1 MGVGNRISQS
11 VISILDSRN
20 RKSITNYYYIL
31 RFLTKN
37 RLDTTLLFVYKN
49 KNMQLLS
56 GRIKETVIISI
67 TVIVILSYG
76 LFFYLQNIT
85 ENNIRFS
92 LFEQQKMRQVDS
104 TLDISEH
111 IGSDISLAV
120 AMLDTLANS
129 FYLQQGDVAG
139 DGIKKLMKEKYTQFN
154 TIIDRL
160 FILDKDDIMVN
171 SFAPLGSETFLG
183 IDFSFR
189 DWVKETRKGQTPVFS
204 NGFERQDVYRIFIT
218 YPIVNSETGE
228 YIGLVG
234 VSIPT
239 VNFFAQ
245 YGNVRDVSSQ
255 FLVVFDRNGIMLA
268 NGASKT
274 LVGKNFFG
282 YETQEFINHNKI
294 LNNLTQNLLAGNSGF
309 AVYDYGSGERLTT
322 AYPIYVNNKP
332 TYFIQEVT
340 PTSQIY
346 SQINDV
352 LLTERLK
359 MFSLLAGTT
368 AAIAVLIIFLVKWSS
383 TLGNEVKRRTRQL
396 NMSNQQL
403 YSKTSEL
410 KLTNESLIESNK
422 KLESANKQ
430 LEVHDKMQKDFIN
443 IAAHELRTPIQPI
456 LALTQ
461 VLRSRKEK
469 DNNGKEID
477 EELSLLDAVIRNA
490 KRLKRLAEDILDVT
504 KIESH
509 SLILHKERFNL
520 NEVISNTIQD
530 IRDQISNGKVKLLY
544 EFDKDLL
551 FIEADRERITQV
563 ISNLLSNAVKFT
575 KEGTISIVLEKKDS
589 KVTFNIK
596 DTGTGIDSEILPR
609 LFTKFATKSFEG
621 TGLGLFVSKSIIEAH
636 GGKMWAEN
644 NADGKGATFS
654 FTLPLS
660 KQEQEQQQQLRRVE
674 HRNR

>member
-1 MGVGNRISQS
+1 
-11 VISILDSRN
+11 
-20 RKSITNYYYIL
+20 
-31 RFLTKN
+31 
-37 RLDTTLLFVYKN
+37 
-49 KNMQLLS
+49 MQLLP
-56 GRIKETVIISI
+56 GKIKETVVISI
-67 TVIVILSYG
+67 IVIVILSYG
-76 LFFYLQNIT
+76 LFFYLQSIT

-92 LFEQQKMRQVDS
+92 LFEQQKMRQID
-104 TLDISEH
+104 TTQDISEH
-111 IGSDISLAV
+111 IGSDISLV
-120 AMLDTLANS
+120 VSMLDTLANS

-139 DGIKKLMKEKYTQFN
+139 EGIKKLMKQKYTQFN

-189 DWVKETRKGQTPVFS
+189 DWVKETRTGLTPVFS
-204 NGFERQDVYRIFIT
+204 NSFERQDVYRIFIT
-218 YPIVNSETGE
+218 YPIVNSETGK

-245 YGNVRDVSSQ
+245 YGNVRDVTSQ
-255 FLVVFDRNGIMLA
+255 FLVVLDRNGIMLA

-332 TYFIQEVT
+332 TYFIQAVT

-396 NMSNQQL
+396 NVSNQQL

-422 KLESANKQ
+422 KLELANKQ

-456 LALTQ
+456 LALAQ

-477 EELSLLDAVIRNA
+477 EEVSLLDAVIRNA

-520 NEVISNTIQD
+520 NEVILNTVQD
-530 IRDQISNGKVKLLY
+530 IRNEISDGKVKLLY
-544 EFDKDLL
+544 EFDKDSL

-563 ISNLLSNAVKFT
+563 ISNLLGNAVKFT

-589 KVTFNIK
+589 QVTFNIK
-596 DTGTGIDSEILPR
+596 DTGSGIDSEILPR

-660 KQEQEQQQQLRRVE
+660 KQEQEQQIRRVE
-674 HRNR
+674 HRNQ

>member
-1 MGVGNRISQS
+1 MH
-11 VISILDSRN
+11 
-20 RKSITNYYYIL
+20 
-31 RFLTKN
+31 
-37 RLDTTLLFVYKN
+37 
-49 KNMQLLS
+49 LLS
-56 GRIKETVIISI
+56 GRIKETLIISI
-67 TVIVILSYG
+67 VIIVILSYG
-76 LFFYLQNIT
+76 LFFYLQSIT
-85 ENNIRFS
+85 ESNIRYS
-92 LFEQQKMRQVDS
+92 LFEQQKMRQIDS
-104 TLDISEH
+104 TRDVSEH

-139 DGIKKLMKEKYTQFN
+139 DGIKKLMKEKYIQFN

-189 DWVKETRKGQTPVFS
+189 DWVKETKSGLTPVFS

-218 YPIVNSETGE
+218 YPIVNRETGQ

-234 VSIPT
+234 LSIPT
-239 VNFFAQ
+239 VNFFAH
-245 YGNVRDVSSQ
+245 YGNVLDINSQ
-255 FLVVFDRNGIMLA
+255 FLVVLDGNATLLA
-268 NGASKT
+268 VGASQD

-282 YETQEFINHNKI
+282 DYTQRFINHNTI
-294 LNNLTQNLLAGNSGF
+294 LNNLTRNLLDGNSGS
-309 AVYDYGSGERLTT
+309 AVYDYGQGERLTT
-322 AYPIYVNNKP
+322 AYPIFVNDKP
-332 TYFIQEVT
+332 IYFIQLVT
-340 PTSQIY
+340 PTSEIY
-346 SQINDV
+346 SNINEV
-352 LLTERLK
+352 LVAERVK

-396 NMSNQQL
+396 NVSNQRL
-403 YSKTSEL
+403 YSKTAEL

-422 KLESANKQ
+422 KLESANKR

-469 DNNGKEID
+469 NNNGKEIE

-490 KRLKRLAEDILDVT
+490 KRLQRLAEDILDVT

-530 IRDQISNGKVKLLY
+530 ISRNQISNGKVKLRY

-551 FIEADRERITQV
+551 FIEADKERITQV

-575 KEGTISIVLEKKDS
+575 NEGTISISVEKKDS

-609 LFTKFATKSFEG
+609 LFSKFASKSFEG
-621 TGLGLFVSKSIIEAH
+621 TGLGLFVSKSIVEAH

-644 NADGKGATFS
+644 NADGNGASFS
-654 FTLPLS
+654 FSLPLN
-660 KQEQEQQQQLRRVE
+660 KQEQEQLKSVE
-674 HRNR
+674 HMNQ

>member
-1 MGVGNRISQS
+1 MH
-11 VISILDSRN
+11 
-20 RKSITNYYYIL
+20 
-31 RFLTKN
+31 
-37 RLDTTLLFVYKN
+37 
-49 KNMQLLS
+49 LLS
-56 GRIKETVIISI
+56 GRIKETLIISI
-67 TVIVILSYG
+67 VVIVILSYG
-76 LFFYLQNIT
+76 LFFYLQSIT
-85 ENNIRFS
+85 ESNIRYS
-92 LFEQQKMRQVDS
+92 LFEQQKMRQIDS
-104 TLDISEH
+104 TRDVSEH

-139 DGIKKLMKEKYTQFN
+139 DGIKKLMKEKYIQFN

-189 DWVKETRKGQTPVFS
+189 DWVKETKSGLTPVFS

-218 YPIVNSETGE
+218 YPIVNRETGE

-234 VSIPT
+234 LSIPT
-239 VNFFAQ
+239 VNFFAH
-245 YGNVRDVSSQ
+245 YGNVLDINSQ
-255 FLVVFDRNGIMLA
+255 FLAVFDGNATILA
-268 NGASKT
+268 VGASQD

-282 YETQEFINHNKI
+282 DYTQRFINHNTI
-294 LNNLTQNLLAGNSGF
+294 LNNLTRNLLDGNSGS
-309 AVYDYGSGERLTT
+309 AVYDYGQGERLTT
-322 AYPIYVNNKP
+322 AYPIFVNDKP
-332 TYFIQEVT
+332 IYFIQLVT
-340 PTSQIY
+340 PTSEIY
-346 SQINDV
+346 SHINEV
-352 LLTERLK
+352 LVAERVK

-396 NMSNQQL
+396 NVSNQRL
-403 YSKTSEL
+403 YSKTAEL

-422 KLESANKQ
+422 KLESANKR

-469 DNNGKEID
+469 NNNGKEIE

-490 KRLKRLAEDILDVT
+490 KRLQRLAEDILDVT

-509 SLILHKERFNL
+509 SLILHKTRFNL

-530 IRDQISNGKVKLLY
+530 ISRNQISNGKVKLRY

-551 FIEADRERITQV
+551 FIEADKERITQV

-575 KEGTISIVLEKKDS
+575 KEGTISISVEKKDS

-609 LFTKFATKSFEG
+609 LFTKFASKSFEG
-621 TGLGLFVSKSIIEAH
+621 TGLGLFVSKSIVEAH

-644 NADGKGATFS
+644 NADGNGASFS
-654 FTLPLS
+654 FSLPLN
-660 KQEQEQQQQLRRVE
+660 KQEQEQLKSVE
-674 HRNR
+674 HMNQ

>member
-1 MGVGNRISQS
+1 MH
-11 VISILDSRN
+11 
-20 RKSITNYYYIL
+20 
-31 RFLTKN
+31 
-37 RLDTTLLFVYKN
+37 
-49 KNMQLLS
+49 LLS
-56 GRIKETVIISI
+56 GRIKETLIISI
-67 TVIVILSYG
+67 VVIVILSYG
-76 LFFYLQNIT
+76 LFFYLQSIT
-85 ENNIRFS
+85 ESNIRYS
-92 LFEQQKMRQVDS
+92 LFEQQKMRQIDS
-104 TLDISEH
+104 TRDVSEH

-139 DGIKKLMKEKYTQFN
+139 DGIKKLMKEKYIQFN

-189 DWVKETRKGQTPVFS
+189 DWVKETKSGLTPVFS

-218 YPIVNSETGE
+218 YPIVNRETGE

-234 VSIPT
+234 LSIPT
-239 VNFFAQ
+239 VNFFAH
-245 YGNVRDVSSQ
+245 YGNVLDINSQ
-255 FLVVFDRNGIMLA
+255 FLAVFDGNATILA
-268 NGASKT
+268 VGASQD

-282 YETQEFINHNKI
+282 DYTQRFINHNTI
-294 LNNLTQNLLAGNSGF
+294 LNNLTRNLLDGNSGS
-309 AVYDYGSGERLTT
+309 AVYDYGQGERLTT
-322 AYPIYVNNKP
+322 AYPIFVNDKP
-332 TYFIQEVT
+332 IYFIQLVT
-340 PTSQIY
+340 PTQEIY
-346 SQINDV
+346 SHINEV
-352 LLTERLK
+352 LVAERVK

-396 NMSNQQL
+396 NVSNQRL
-403 YSKTSEL
+403 YSKTAEL

-422 KLESANKQ
+422 KLESANKR

-469 DNNGKEID
+469 NNNGKEIE

-490 KRLKRLAEDILDVT
+490 KRLQRLAEDILDVT

-509 SLILHKERFNL
+509 SLILHKTRFNL

-530 IRDQISNGKVKLLY
+530 ISRNQISNGKVKLRY

-551 FIEADRERITQV
+551 FIEADKERITQV

-575 KEGTISIVLEKKDS
+575 KEGTISISVEKKDS

-609 LFTKFATKSFEG
+609 LFTKFASKSFEG
-621 TGLGLFVSKSIIEAH
+621 TGLGLFVSKSIVEAH

-644 NADGKGATFS
+644 NADGNGASFS
-654 FTLPLS
+654 FSLPLN
-660 KQEQEQQQQLRRVE
+660 KQEQEQLKSVE
-674 HRNR
+674 HINQ

>member
-1 MGVGNRISQS
+1 
-11 VISILDSRN
+11 
-20 RKSITNYYYIL
+20 
-31 RFLTKN
+31 
-37 RLDTTLLFVYKN
+37 
-49 KNMQLLS
+49 MQLLS

-104 TLDISEH
+104 TRAISEH

-139 DGIKKLMKEKYTQFN
+139 DGVKKLMKEKYTQFN

-189 DWVKETRKGQTPVFS
+189 DWVKETRKGLTPVFS
-204 NGFERQDVYRIFIT
+204 NGFERQDIYRIFIT

-239 VNFFAQ
+239 INFFAQ

-332 TYFIQEVT
+332 TYFIQVVT
-340 PTSQIY
+340 PTSEIY

-396 NMSNQQL
+396 NVSNQQL

-469 DNNGKEID
+469 DNNGKEIG

-530 IRDQISNGKVKLLY
+530 IRNQISNGKVKLLY

-551 FIEADRERITQV
+551 FIDADRERITQV

-644 NADGKGATFS
+644 NADGKGATFC

-674 HRNR
+674 HRNQ

>member
-1 MGVGNRISQS
+1 
-11 VISILDSRN
+11 
-20 RKSITNYYYIL
+20 
-31 RFLTKN
+31 
-37 RLDTTLLFVYKN
+37 
-49 KNMQLLS
+49 MQLLS

-67 TVIVILSYG
+67 IAIVILSYG
-76 LFFYLQNIT
+76 LFFYLQSIT

-92 LFEQQKMRQVDS
+92 LFEQQKMRQIDS
-104 TLDISEH
+104 TQGISEH

-120 AMLDTLANS
+120 SMLDTLANS

-139 DGIKKLMKEKYTQFN
+139 DGIKKLMKQKYTQFN

-189 DWVKETRKGQTPVFS
+189 QWVKETKTGLTPVFS
-204 NGFERQDVYRIFIT
+204 NSFERQDVYRIFIT

-228 YIGLVG
+228 YIGIVG

-245 YGNVRDVSSQ
+245 YGNVRNVNSQ
-255 FLVVFDRNGIMLA
+255 FLVVFDGNGKMLA

-274 LVGKNFFG
+274 LVGKNYFG

-309 AVYDYGSGERLTT
+309 AVYDYGIGERLTT
-322 AYPIYVNNKP
+322 AYPIFVNNKP
-332 TYFIQEVT
+332 TYFIQVVT

-359 MFSLLAGTT
+359 MFSLLAGAT

-396 NMSNQQL
+396 NVSNQQL

-410 KLTNESLIESNK
+410 KLTNESLTESNK

-469 DNNGKEID
+469 DNNGKETD

-520 NEVISNTIQD
+520 NEVILNTIQD
-530 IRDQISNGKVKLLY
+530 IRNQISDGKLKLLY

-563 ISNLLSNAVKFT
+563 ISNLLDNAVKFT
-575 KEGTISIVLEKKDS
+575 KEGTISIVLEKTDS
-589 KVTFNIK
+589 KVILNIK

-621 TGLGLFVSKSIIEAH
+621 TGLGLFLSKSIIEVH
-636 GGKMWAEN
+636 GGKMWADN

-660 KQEQEQQQQLRRVE
+660 KQEQEQQQLRRVE
-674 HRNR
+674 HRNQ

>member
-1 MGVGNRISQS
+1 
-11 VISILDSRN
+11 LA
-20 RKSITNYYYIL
+20 
-31 RFLTKN
+31 KN
-37 RLDTTLLFVYKN
+37 RLDSILLFLYKN

-67 TVIVILSYG
+67 IAIVILSYG
-76 LFFYLQNIT
+76 LFFYLQSIT

-92 LFEQQKMRQVDS
+92 LFEQQKMRQIDS
-104 TLDISEH
+104 TQGISEH

-120 AMLDTLANS
+120 SMLDTLANS

-139 DGIKKLMKEKYTQFN
+139 DGIKKLMKQKYTQFN

-189 DWVKETRKGQTPVFS
+189 HWVKETKTGLIPVFS
-204 NGFERQDVYRIFIT
+204 NSFERQDVYRIFIT

-228 YIGLVG
+228 YIGIVG

-245 YGNVRDVSSQ
+245 YGNVRNVNSQ
-255 FLVVFDRNGIMLA
+255 FLVVFDGNGKMLA

-274 LVGKNFFG
+274 LVGKNYFG

-309 AVYDYGSGERLTT
+309 AVYDYGIGERLTT
-322 AYPIYVNNKP
+322 AYPIFVNNKP
-332 TYFIQEVT
+332 TYFIQVVT

-396 NMSNQQL
+396 NVSNQQL

-410 KLTNESLIESNK
+410 KLTNESLTESNK

-469 DNNGKEID
+469 DNNGKETD

-520 NEVISNTIQD
+520 NEVILNTIQD
-530 IRDQISNGKVKLLY
+530 IRNQISNEKVKLLY

-575 KEGTISIVLEKKDS
+575 KEGTISIILEKTDS
-589 KVTFNIK
+589 KVTSNIK

-660 KQEQEQQQQLRRVE
+660 KQEQQQQLRRVE
-674 HRNR
+674 HRNQ

>member
-1 MGVGNRISQS
+1 
-11 VISILDSRN
+11 
-20 RKSITNYYYIL
+20 
-31 RFLTKN
+31 
-37 RLDTTLLFVYKN
+37 
-49 KNMQLLS
+49 MQLLS

-396 NMSNQQL
+396 NVSNQQL

-596 DTGTGIDSEILPR
+596 DTGTGIDSEIIPR

>member
-1 MGVGNRISQS
+1 MH
-11 VISILDSRN
+11 
-20 RKSITNYYYIL
+20 
-31 RFLTKN
+31 
-37 RLDTTLLFVYKN
+37 
-49 KNMQLLS
+49 LLS
-56 GRIKETVIISI
+56 GRIKETLIISI
-67 TVIVILSYG
+67 VVIVILSYG
-76 LFFYLQNIT
+76 LFFYLQSIT
-85 ENNIRFS
+85 ESNIRYS
-92 LFEQQKMRQVDS
+92 LFEQQKMRQIDS
-104 TLDISEH
+104 THDVSEH

-189 DWVKETRKGQTPVFS
+189 DWVKETKSGLTPVFS

-218 YPIVNSETGE
+218 YPIVNRETGQ

-234 VSIPT
+234 LSIPT
-239 VNFFAQ
+239 VNFFAH
-245 YGNVRDVSSQ
+245 YGNVLDINSQ
-255 FLVVFDRNGIMLA
+255 FLVVFDGNATLLA
-268 NGASKT
+268 VGASQE

-282 YETQEFINHNKI
+282 DYAQRFINHNTI
-294 LNNLTQNLLAGNSGF
+294 LNNLTRNLLDGNSGS
-309 AVYDYGSGERLTT
+309 AVYDYGQGERLTT
-322 AYPIYVNNKP
+322 AYPIFVNDKP
-332 TYFIQEVT
+332 IYFIQIVT

-346 SQINDV
+346 TQINEV

-396 NMSNQQL
+396 NVSNQQL
-403 YSKTSEL
+403 YSKTAEL
-410 KLTNESLIESNK
+410 KMTNESLIESNK
-422 KLESANKQ
+422 KLESANKR

-469 DNNGKEID
+469 NNNGKEIE

-490 KRLKRLAEDILDVT
+490 KRLQRLAEDILDVT

-530 IRDQISNGKVKLLY
+530 ISRNQISNGKVKLRY

-551 FIEADRERITQV
+551 FIEADKERITQV

-575 KEGTISIVLEKKDS
+575 KEGTISISVEKKDS

-609 LFTKFATKSFEG
+609 LFTKFASKSFEG
-621 TGLGLFVSKSIIEAH
+621 TGLGLFVSKSIVEAH

-644 NADGKGATFS
+644 NADGNGASFS
-654 FTLPLS
+654 FSLPLN
-660 KQEQEQQQQLRRVE
+660 KQEQEELKSLE
-674 HRNR
+674 HMNQ

>member
-1 MGVGNRISQS
+1 
-11 VISILDSRN
+11 
-20 RKSITNYYYIL
+20 
-31 RFLTKN
+31 
-37 RLDTTLLFVYKN
+37 
-49 KNMQLLS
+49 MQLLS

-67 TVIVILSYG
+67 IVIVILSYG
-76 LFFYLQNIT
+76 LFFYLQSIT
-85 ENNIRFS
+85 ESNIRDS
-92 LFEQQKMRQVDS
+92 LFEEQKMRQMES
-104 TLDISEH
+104 TQQISEH
-111 IGSDISLAV
+111 IGSDISLAT

-139 DGIKKLMKEKYTQFN
+139 DGIKKLMKDKYIQFN

-171 SFAPLGSETFLG
+171 SFAPRGSETFLG

-189 DWVKETRKGQTPVFS
+189 DWVKETKKGLTPVFS
-204 NGFERQDVYRIFIT
+204 AGFERQDVYRIFIT
-218 YPIVNSETGE
+218 YPVINRETNQ

-234 VSIPT
+234 ASIPT
-239 VNFFAQ
+239 VNFFAH
-245 YGNVRDVSSQ
+245 YGNVRNVNST
-255 FLVVFDRNGIMLA
+255 FLVAFDRDATLLA
-268 NGASKT
+268 VGASQD

-282 YETQEFINHNKI
+282 YETQQFINHNKI
-294 LNNLTQNLLAGNSGF
+294 LNNLTRKLLAGNFGD
-309 AVYDYGSGERLTT
+309 AVYDYGQGERLTT
-322 AYPIYVNNKP
+322 VYPIFVNDKP
-332 TYFIQEVT
+332 IYFIQLVT

-346 SQINDV
+346 SDINDV
-352 LLTERLK
+352 LVTERVK

-368 AAIAVLIIFLVKWSS
+368 AAIVVLIIFLIKWSS
-383 TLGNEVKRRTRQL
+383 TLGNEVKKRTKEL
-396 NMSNQQL
+396 SVSNQQL

-410 KLTNESLIESNK
+410 KIANESLIESNK
-422 KLESANKQ
+422 KLESANKR

-469 DNNGKEID
+469 NNNGKET
-477 EELSLLDAVIRNA
+477 EEVSLLDAVIRNA
-490 KRLKRLAEDILDVT
+490 KRLQRLAEDILDVT

-509 SLILHKERFNL
+509 SLILHKEGFNI

-530 IRDQISNGKVKLLY
+530 IRNQISNGKVKLLY
-544 EFDKDLL
+544 EFDRDSL

-575 KEGTISIVLEKKDS
+575 KEGTISIVVERKDS

-596 DTGTGIDSEILPR
+596 DTGTGIDPEILPR
-609 LFTKFATKSFEG
+609 LFSKFATKSFEG

-636 GGKMWAEN
+636 RGKMWAQN

-654 FTLPLS
+654 FSLPLTNG
-660 KQEQEQQQQLRRVE
+660 VY
-674 HRNR
+674 

>member
-1 MGVGNRISQS
+1 MH
-11 VISILDSRN
+11 
-20 RKSITNYYYIL
+20 
-31 RFLTKN
+31 
-37 RLDTTLLFVYKN
+37 
-49 KNMQLLS
+49 LLS
-56 GRIKETVIISI
+56 GRIKETLIISI
-67 TVIVILSYG
+67 IVIVIVSYG
-76 LFFYLQNIT
+76 LFFYLQSIT
-85 ENNIRFS
+85 ESNIRYS
-92 LFEQQKMRQVDS
+92 LFEQQKMRQIDS
-104 TLDISEH
+104 THDVSEH

-139 DGIKKLMKEKYTQFN
+139 DGIKKLMKEKYTEFN

-189 DWVKETRKGQTPVFS
+189 DWVKETKSGLTPVFS

-218 YPIVNSETGE
+218 YPIVNRETGQ
-228 YIGLVG
+228 YFGLVG
-234 VSIPT
+234 LSIPT
-239 VNFFAQ
+239 VNFFAH
-245 YGNVRDVSSQ
+245 YGNVLDINSQ
-255 FLVVFDRNGIMLA
+255 FLVVFDGNATLLA
-268 NGASKT
+268 VGASQD

-282 YETQEFINHNKI
+282 DYTQRFINHNTI
-294 LNNLTQNLLAGNSGF
+294 LNNLTRNLLDGNSGS
-309 AVYDYGSGERLTT
+309 AVYDYGQGERLTT
-322 AYPIYVNNKP
+322 AYPIFVNDKP
-332 TYFIQEVT
+332 IYFIQIVT

-346 SQINDV
+346 TQINDV

-359 MFSLLAGTT
+359 MFSLLGGTT

-396 NMSNQQL
+396 NVSNQQL
-403 YSKTSEL
+403 YSKTAEL
-410 KLTNESLIESNK
+410 KMTNESLIESNK
-422 KLESANKQ
+422 KLESANKR

-469 DNNGKEID
+469 NNNGKEIE
-477 EELSLLDAVIRNA
+477 EELSLLDAIIRNA
-490 KRLKRLAEDILDVT
+490 KRLQRLAEDILDVT

-530 IRDQISNGKVKLLY
+530 ISRNQISNGKVKLRY
-544 EFDKDLL
+544 EFDKDRL
-551 FIEADRERITQV
+551 FIEADKERITQV

-575 KEGTISIVLEKKDS
+575 KEGTISISVEKKDS

-609 LFTKFATKSFEG
+609 LFTKFASKSFEG

-644 NADGKGATFS
+644 NADGNGASFNFS
-654 FTLPLS
+654 LQLN
-660 KQEQEQQQQLRRVE
+660 KQEQEQLKSVE
-674 HRNR
+674 HMNQ

>member
-1 MGVGNRISQS
+1 MH
-11 VISILDSRN
+11 
-20 RKSITNYYYIL
+20 
-31 RFLTKN
+31 
-37 RLDTTLLFVYKN
+37 
-49 KNMQLLS
+49 LLS
-56 GRIKETVIISI
+56 GRIKETLIVSII
-67 TVIVILSYG
+67 VIVILSYG
-76 LFFYLQNIT
+76 LFFYLQSIT
-85 ENNIRFS
+85 ESNIRYS
-92 LFEQQKMRQVDS
+92 LFEQQKMRQIDS
-104 TLDISEH
+104 TREVSEH

-139 DGIKKLMKEKYTQFN
+139 DGIKKLMKEKYIQFN

-160 FILDKDDIMVN
+160 FILDEDDIMVN
-171 SFAPLGSETFLG
+171 SFAPLGSETYLG

-189 DWVKETRKGQTPVFS
+189 DWVKDTKSGLTPVFS

-218 YPIVNSETGE
+218 YPIVNRETGQ

-234 VSIPT
+234 LSIPT
-239 VNFFAQ
+239 VNFFAH
-245 YGNVRDVSSQ
+245 YGNVLDINSQ
-255 FLVVFDRNGIMLA
+255 FLAVFDGNATLLA
-268 NGASKT
+268 VGASQD

-282 YETQEFINHNKI
+282 DYTQRFINHNTI
-294 LNNLTQNLLAGNSGF
+294 LNNLTRNLLDGNSGS
-309 AVYDYGSGERLTT
+309 AVYDYGQGERLTT
-322 AYPIYVNNKP
+322 AYPIFVNDKP
-332 TYFIQEVT
+332 TYFIQIVT

-383 TLGNEVKRRTRQL
+383 TLGNEVKRRTGQL

-403 YSKTSEL
+403 YSKTAEL
-410 KLTNESLIESNK
+410 KMTNESLIESNK
-422 KLESANKQ
+422 KLESANKR

-469 DNNGKEID
+469 NNNGKEIE

-490 KRLKRLAEDILDVT
+490 KRLQRLAEDILDVT

-530 IRDQISNGKVKLLY
+530 IRNQISNGKVKLLY

-551 FIEADRERITQV
+551 FIEADKERITQV

-575 KEGTISIVLEKKDS
+575 KEGTISISVEKKDS

-636 GGKMWAEN
+636 SGKMWAEN
-644 NADGKGATFS
+644 NADGNGASFS
-654 FTLPLS
+654 FSLPLS
-660 KQEQEQQQQLRRVE
+660 KQEQQQLKSVE
-674 HRNR
+674 HMNQ

>member
-1 MGVGNRISQS
+1 MH
-11 VISILDSRN
+11 
-20 RKSITNYYYIL
+20 
-31 RFLTKN
+31 
-37 RLDTTLLFVYKN
+37 
-49 KNMQLLS
+49 LLS
-56 GRIKETVIISI
+56 GRIKETLIISI
-67 TVIVILSYG
+67 VIIVILSYG
-76 LFFYLQNIT
+76 LFFYLQSIT
-85 ENNIRFS
+85 ESNIRYS
-92 LFEQQKMRQVDS
+92 LFEQQKMRQIDS
-104 TLDISEH
+104 TRDVSEH

-139 DGIKKLMKEKYTQFN
+139 DGIKKLMKEKYIQFN

-189 DWVKETRKGQTPVFS
+189 DWVKETKSGLTPVFS

-218 YPIVNSETGE
+218 YPIVNRETGQ

-234 VSIPT
+234 LSIPT
-239 VNFFAQ
+239 VNFFAH
-245 YGNVRDVSSQ
+245 YGNVLDINSQ
-255 FLVVFDRNGIMLA
+255 FLVVFDGNATLLA
-268 NGASKT
+268 VGASQD

-282 YETQEFINHNKI
+282 DYTQRFINHNTI
-294 LNNLTQNLLAGNSGF
+294 LNNLTRNLLDGNSGS
-309 AVYDYGSGERLTT
+309 AVYDYGQGERLTT
-322 AYPIYVNNKP
+322 AYPIFVNDKP
-332 TYFIQEVT
+332 IYFIQLVT
-340 PTSQIY
+340 PTSEIY
-346 SQINDV
+346 SHINEV
-352 LLTERLK
+352 LVAERVK

-396 NMSNQQL
+396 NVSNQRL
-403 YSKTSEL
+403 YSKTAEL

-422 KLESANKQ
+422 KLESANKR

-469 DNNGKEID
+469 NNNGKEIE

-490 KRLKRLAEDILDVT
+490 KRLQRLAEDILDVT

-530 IRDQISNGKVKLLY
+530 ISRNQISNGKVKLRY

-551 FIEADRERITQV
+551 FIEADKERITQV

-575 KEGTISIVLEKKDS
+575 NEGTISISVEKKDS

-609 LFTKFATKSFEG
+609 LFTKFASKSFEG
-621 TGLGLFVSKSIIEAH
+621 TGLGLFVSKSIVEAH

-644 NADGKGATFS
+644 NADGNGASFS
-654 FTLPLS
+654 FSLPLN
-660 KQEQEQQQQLRRVE
+660 KQEQEQLKSVE
-674 HRNR
+674 HMNQ

>member
-1 MGVGNRISQS
+1 
-11 VISILDSRN
+11 
-20 RKSITNYYYIL
+20 
-31 RFLTKN
+31 
-37 RLDTTLLFVYKN
+37 
-49 KNMQLLS
+49 MQLLS

-76 LFFYLQNIT
+76 LFFYLENIT

-104 TLDISEH
+104 TRAISEH

-171 SFAPLGSETFLG
+171 SFAPLGSETFRG

-189 DWVKETRKGQTPVFS
+189 DWVKETRKGLTPVFS
-204 NGFERQDVYRIFIT
+204 NGFERQDIYRIFIT

-239 VNFFAQ
+239 VNFFAK

-268 NGASKT
+268 NGASRT
-274 LVGKNFFG
+274 LVGKNFFE

-294 LNNLTQNLLAGNSGF
+294 LNNLTQNLLTGNPGF
-309 AVYDYGSGERLTT
+309 AVYDYGNGERLTT

-332 TYFIQEVT
+332 TYFIQVVT
-340 PTSQIY
+340 PTSEIY

-396 NMSNQQL
+396 NVSNQQL

-469 DNNGKEID
+469 DNNGKEIG

-530 IRDQISNGKVKLLY
+530 IRNQISNGKVKLLY
-544 EFDKDLL
+544 DFDKDLL

-563 ISNLLSNAVKFT
+563 ISNLLSNALKFT
-575 KEGTISIVLEKKDS
+575 TEGTISIVLEKKDG
-589 KVTFNIK
+589 KVTFNLK

-674 HRNR
+674 HRNQ

>member
-1 MGVGNRISQS
+1 MH
-11 VISILDSRN
+11 
-20 RKSITNYYYIL
+20 
-31 RFLTKN
+31 
-37 RLDTTLLFVYKN
+37 
-49 KNMQLLS
+49 LLS
-56 GRIKETVIISI
+56 GRIKETLIISI
-67 TVIVILSYG
+67 VVIVILSYG
-76 LFFYLQNIT
+76 LFFYLQSIT
-85 ENNIRFS
+85 ESNIRYS
-92 LFEQQKMRQVDS
+92 LFEQQKMRQIDS
-104 TLDISEH
+104 TRDVSEH

-139 DGIKKLMKEKYTQFN
+139 DGIKKLMEEKYIQFN

-189 DWVKETRKGQTPVFS
+189 DWVKETKSGLTPVFS

-218 YPIVNSETGE
+218 YPIVNRETGQ

-234 VSIPT
+234 LSIPT
-239 VNFFAQ
+239 VNFFAH
-245 YGNVRDVSSQ
+245 YGNVLDINSQ
-255 FLVVFDRNGIMLA
+255 FLVVFDGNATLLA
-268 NGASKT
+268 VGASQE

-282 YETQEFINHNKI
+282 DYAQRFINHNTI
-294 LNNLTQNLLAGNSGF
+294 LNNLTRNLLDGNSGS
-309 AVYDYGSGERLTT
+309 AVYDYGQGERLTT
-322 AYPIYVNNKP
+322 AYPIFVNDKP
-332 TYFIQEVT
+332 IYFIQIVT

-346 SQINDV
+346 TQINDV

-396 NMSNQQL
+396 NVSNQRL
-403 YSKTSEL
+403 YSKTAEL

-422 KLESANKQ
+422 KLESANKR

-469 DNNGKEID
+469 NNNGKEIE
-477 EELSLLDAVIRNA
+477 EELSLLDAIIRNA
-490 KRLKRLAEDILDVT
+490 KRLQRLAEDILDVT

-530 IRDQISNGKVKLLY
+530 ISRNQISNGKVKLRY

-551 FIEADRERITQV
+551 FIEADKERITQV

-575 KEGTISIVLEKKDS
+575 KEGTISISVEKKDS

-609 LFTKFATKSFEG
+609 LFTKFASKSFEG
-621 TGLGLFVSKSIIEAH
+621 TGLGLFVSKSIVEAH

-644 NADGKGATFS
+644 NADGNGASFS
-654 FTLPLS
+654 FSLPLN
-660 KQEQEQQQQLRRVE
+660 KQEQEELKSLE
-674 HRNR
+674 HMNQ

>member
-1 MGVGNRISQS
+1 
-11 VISILDSRN
+11 
-20 RKSITNYYYIL
+20 
-31 RFLTKN
+31 
-37 RLDTTLLFVYKN
+37 
-49 KNMQLLS
+49 MQLLS

-85 ENNIRFS
+85 ENNIRSS
-92 LFEQQKMRQVDS
+92 LFEQQKMRQVES

-111 IGSDISLAV
+111 IGSDISLVV

-129 FYLQQGDVAG
+129 FYLQQGDVTG

-160 FILDKDDIMVN
+160 FILDKYDIMVN
-171 SFAPLGSETFLG
+171 SFATLGSEKFIC
-183 IDFSFR
+183 IDFYFR
-189 DWVKETRKGQTPVFS
+189 DWVKETRKVQTPVFS
-204 NGFERQDVYRIFIT
+204 NGFERQDVYRIFIS

-239 VNFFAQ
+239 VNFFSQ
-245 YGNVRDVSSQ
+245 YGNVGDVSSQ

-268 NGASKT
+268 NGVSKT

-332 TYFIQEVT
+332 TYFIQVVT

-383 TLGNEVKRRTRQL
+383 TLGKEVERRTRQL
-396 NMSNQQL
+396 NVSNQQL

-509 SLILHKERFNL
+509 SLMLHKERFNL

-544 EFDKDLL
+544 EFDKEDLL

-575 KEGTISIVLEKKDS
+575 KEGTISIVLERKDG

-660 KQEQEQQQQLRRVE
+660 KQEQEQQQRLRRVE
-674 HRNR
+674 HRNQ

>member
-1 MGVGNRISQS
+1 MH
-11 VISILDSRN
+11 
-20 RKSITNYYYIL
+20 
-31 RFLTKN
+31 
-37 RLDTTLLFVYKN
+37 
-49 KNMQLLS
+49 LLS
-56 GRIKETVIISI
+56 GRIKETLIISI
-67 TVIVILSYG
+67 IVIVILSYG
-76 LFFYLQNIT
+76 LFFYLQSIT
-85 ENNIRFS
+85 ESNIRYS
-92 LFEQQKMRQVDS
+92 LFEQQKMRQIDS
-104 TLDISEH
+104 TREVSEH

-139 DGIKKLMKEKYTQFN
+139 DGIKKLMKEKYIQFN

-189 DWVKETRKGQTPVFS
+189 DWVKETKSGLTPVFS

-218 YPIVNSETGE
+218 YPIVNRETGQ

-234 VSIPT
+234 LSIPT
-239 VNFFAQ
+239 INFFAH
-245 YGNVRDVSSQ
+245 YGNVLDINSQ
-255 FLVVFDRNGIMLA
+255 FLVVFDGNATLLA
-268 NGASKT
+268 VGASQD

-282 YETQEFINHNKI
+282 DYTQRFINHNTI
-294 LNNLTQNLLAGNSGF
+294 LNNLTRNLLDGNSGS
-309 AVYDYGSGERLTT
+309 AVYDYGQGERLTT
-322 AYPIYVNNKP
+322 AYPIFVNNKP
-332 TYFIQEVT
+332 TYFIQIVT

-396 NMSNQQL
+396 NVSNQRL
-403 YSKTSEL
+403 YSKTAEL
-410 KLTNESLIESNK
+410 KMTNESLMESNK
-422 KLESANKQ
+422 KLESANKR

-469 DNNGKEID
+469 NNNGKEIE

-490 KRLKRLAEDILDVT
+490 KRLQRLAEDILDVT

-520 NEVISNTIQD
+520 NEVISNSIQD
-530 IRDQISNGKVKLLY
+530 ISRNQISNGKVKLQY

-551 FIEADRERITQV
+551 FIEADKERITQV

-575 KEGTISIVLEKKDS
+575 KEGTISISVEKKDS

-596 DTGTGIDSEILPR
+596 NTGTGIDSEILPR
-609 LFTKFATKSFEG
+609 LFTKFASKSFEG

-636 GGKMWAEN
+636 GGKMWAED
-644 NADGKGATFS
+644 NADGNGASFS
-654 FTLPLS
+654 FSLPLS
-660 KQEQEQQQQLRRVE
+660 KQEQEQLKSVE
-674 HRNR
+674 HMNQ

>member
-1 MGVGNRISQS
+1 MH
-11 VISILDSRN
+11 
-20 RKSITNYYYIL
+20 
-31 RFLTKN
+31 
-37 RLDTTLLFVYKN
+37 
-49 KNMQLLS
+49 LLS
-56 GRIKETVIISI
+56 GRIKETLIISI
-67 TVIVILSYG
+67 VIIVILSYG
-76 LFFYLQNIT
+76 LFFYLQSIT
-85 ENNIRFS
+85 ESNIRYS
-92 LFEQQKMRQVDS
+92 LFEQQKMRQIDS
-104 TLDISEH
+104 TRDVSEH

-139 DGIKKLMKEKYTQFN
+139 DGIKKLMKEKYIQFN

-189 DWVKETRKGQTPVFS
+189 DWVKETKSGLTPVFS

-218 YPIVNSETGE
+218 YPIVNRETGQ

-234 VSIPT
+234 LSIPT
-239 VNFFAQ
+239 VNFFAH
-245 YGNVRDVSSQ
+245 YGNVLDINSQ
-255 FLVVFDRNGIMLA
+255 FLVVFDGNATLLA
-268 NGASKT
+268 VGASQD

-282 YETQEFINHNKI
+282 DYTQRFINHNTI
-294 LNNLTQNLLAGNSGF
+294 LNNLTRNLLDGNSGS
-309 AVYDYGSGERLTT
+309 AVYDYGQGERLTT
-322 AYPIYVNNKP
+322 AYPIFVNDKP
-332 TYFIQEVT
+332 IYFIQLVT
-340 PTSQIY
+340 PTSEIY
-346 SQINDV
+346 SHINEV
-352 LLTERLK
+352 LVAERVK

-396 NMSNQQL
+396 NVSNQRL
-403 YSKTSEL
+403 YSKTAEL

-422 KLESANKQ
+422 KLESANKR

-469 DNNGKEID
+469 NNNGKEIE

-490 KRLKRLAEDILDVT
+490 KRLQRLAEDILDVT

-530 IRDQISNGKVKLLY
+530 ISRNQISNGKVKLRY

-551 FIEADRERITQV
+551 FIEADKERITQV

-575 KEGTISIVLEKKDS
+575 NEGTISISVEKKDS

-609 LFTKFATKSFEG
+609 LFSKFASKSFEG
-621 TGLGLFVSKSIIEAH
+621 TGLGLFVSKSIVEAH

-644 NADGKGATFS
+644 NADGNGASFS
-654 FTLPLS
+654 FSLPLN
-660 KQEQEQQQQLRRVE
+660 KQEQEQLKSVE
-674 HRNR
+674 HMNQ

>member
-1 MGVGNRISQS
+1 
-11 VISILDSRN
+11 
-20 RKSITNYYYIL
+20 
-31 RFLTKN
+31 
-37 RLDTTLLFVYKN
+37 
-49 KNMQLLS
+49 MQLLS

-104 TLDISEH
+104 TRAISEH

-139 DGIKKLMKEKYTQFN
+139 DGVKKLMKEKYTQFN

-189 DWVKETRKGQTPVFS
+189 DWVKETRKGLTPVFS
-204 NGFERQDVYRIFIT
+204 NGFERQDIYRIFIT

-239 VNFFAQ
+239 INFFAQ

-268 NGASKT
+268 NGASRT
-274 LVGKNFFG
+274 LVGKNFSG

-332 TYFIQEVT
+332 TYFIQVVT
-340 PTSQIY
+340 PTSEIY

-396 NMSNQQL
+396 NVSNQQL

-469 DNNGKEID
+469 DNNGKEIG

-509 SLILHKERFNL
+509 SLILHRERFNL

-674 HRNR
+674 HRNQ

>member
-1 MGVGNRISQS
+1 
-11 VISILDSRN
+11 
-20 RKSITNYYYIL
+20 
-31 RFLTKN
+31 
-37 RLDTTLLFVYKN
+37 
-49 KNMQLLS
+49 MQLLS

-67 TVIVILSYG
+67 TVIVLLSYG
-76 LFFYLQNIT
+76 LFFYLQSIT
-85 ENNIRFS
+85 ENNIRSS
-92 LFEQQKMRQVDS
+92 LFEQQKMRQIDS
-104 TLDISEH
+104 TLSISEH
-111 IGSDISLAV
+111 IGSDINLAV
-120 AMLDTLANS
+120 AMLDTLVNS
-129 FYLQQGDVAG
+129 FYLQHGDVAG

-160 FILDKDDIMVN
+160 FILDKNDIMVN
-171 SFAPLGSETFLG
+171 GFAPLGSETFIG

-189 DWVKETRKGQTPVFS
+189 DWVKETRKGLIPVFS

-245 YGNVRDVSSQ
+245 YGNVRNVNSQ
-255 FLVVFDRNGIMLA
+255 FLVVFDGNGKMLA

-274 LVGKNFFG
+274 LVGKNYFG

-309 AVYDYGSGERLTT
+309 AVYDYGIGERLTT
-322 AYPIYVNNKP
+322 AYPIFVNNKP
-332 TYFIQEVT
+332 TYFIQVVT

-396 NMSNQQL
+396 NVSNQQL

-410 KLTNESLIESNK
+410 KLTNESLTESNK

-469 DNNGKEID
+469 DNNDKEID
-477 EELSLLDAVIRNA
+477 EDLSLLDAIIRNA

-520 NEVISNTIQD
+520 NEVILNTIQD
-530 IRDQISNGKVKLLY
+530 IRNQISDGKLKLLY
-544 EFDKDLL
+544 EFDKDSL

-563 ISNLLSNAVKFT
+563 ISNLLGNAVKFT
-575 KEGTISIVLEKKDS
+575 KEGTISIVLEKTDS

-660 KQEQEQQQQLRRVE
+660 KQEQEQQQLRRVE
-674 HRNR
+674 HRNQ

>member
-1 MGVGNRISQS
+1 MH
-11 VISILDSRN
+11 
-20 RKSITNYYYIL
+20 
-31 RFLTKN
+31 
-37 RLDTTLLFVYKN
+37 
-49 KNMQLLS
+49 LLS
-56 GRIKETVIISI
+56 GRIKETLIISI
-67 TVIVILSYG
+67 IVIVIVSYG
-76 LFFYLQNIT
+76 LFFYLQSIT
-85 ENNIRFS
+85 ESNIRYS
-92 LFEQQKMRQVDS
+92 LFEQQKMRQIDS
-104 TLDISEH
+104 TRDVSEH

-120 AMLDTLANS
+120 AMLDTLGNS

-139 DGIKKLMKEKYTQFN
+139 DGIKKLMKEKYIQFN

-189 DWVKETRKGQTPVFS
+189 DWVKETKSGLTPVFS

-218 YPIVNSETGE
+218 YPIVNRETGQ

-234 VSIPT
+234 LSIPT
-239 VNFFAQ
+239 VNFFAH
-245 YGNVRDVSSQ
+245 YGNVLDINSQ
-255 FLVVFDRNGIMLA
+255 FLVVFDGNATLLA
-268 NGASKT
+268 VGASQD

-282 YETQEFINHNKI
+282 DYTQRFINHNTI
-294 LNNLTQNLLAGNSGF
+294 LNNLTRNLLDGNSGS
-309 AVYDYGSGERLTT
+309 AVYDYGQGERLTT
-322 AYPIYVNNKP
+322 AYPIFVNDKP
-332 TYFIQEVT
+332 IYFIQLVT
-340 PTSQIY
+340 PTSEIY
-346 SQINDV
+346 SHINEV
-352 LLTERLK
+352 LVAERVK

-396 NMSNQQL
+396 NVSNQRL
-403 YSKTSEL
+403 YSKTAEM

-422 KLESANKQ
+422 KLESANKR

-469 DNNGKEID
+469 NNNGKEIE

-490 KRLKRLAEDILDVT
+490 KRLQRLAEDILDVT

-530 IRDQISNGKVKLLY
+530 ISRNQISNGKVKLRY

-551 FIEADRERITQV
+551 FIEADKERITQV

-575 KEGTISIVLEKKDS
+575 KEGTISISVEKKDS

-609 LFTKFATKSFEG
+609 LFTKFASKSFEG
-621 TGLGLFVSKSIIEAH
+621 TGLGLFVSKSIVEAH

-644 NADGKGATFS
+644 NADGNGASFS
-654 FTLPLS
+654 FSLPLN
-660 KQEQEQQQQLRRVE
+660 KQEQEQLKSVE
-674 HRNR
+674 HMNQ